1 MNVSPSSSKLASL
14 ALAGAF
20 GVCICALYAAAG
32 NPLFAVL
39 IAVSCLAGGAI
50 LAYRTRRWLLCS
62 AATLLLLGAVTITYY
77 YVILPDVVFKINA
90 VAFPGNMLVEFR
102 EGCPHSIRGILRRRI
117 EYVVSASGYGCSSTD
132 LPEWFRLRMLFYD
145 EDPTVTR
152 VPPPLAGGTFF
163 ATGELSC
170 AGSKRPYA
178 HKALAA
184 PGGPRETWYDF
195 VERVNFK
202 CGVEPSNIAVQR
214 TGARDAR
221 PGR

>member
-1 MNVSPSSSKLASL
+1 MKVHPPSRKLALL
-14 ALAGAF
+14 AFAGAL
-20 GVCICALYAAAG
+20 GVCIWAMSPAAG
-32 NPLFAVL
+32 NPLLAAF
-39 IAVSCLAGGAI
+39 IAVSCLVGGAT
-50 LAYRTRRWLLCS
+50 LAYRTSRWLLCS
-62 AATLLLLGAVTITYY
+62 AATLLLLAAVTITYY

-90 VAFPGNMLVEFR
+90 AAFPGNMVVEFR
-102 EGCPHSIRGILRRRI
+102 EGCPDSIRARLRRRI

-132 LPEWFRLRMLFYD
+132 LPEWFRLSMVFYD
-145 EDPTVTR
+145 EDPKVTR

-178 HKALAA
+178 HKALAT
-184 PGGPRETWYDF
+184 PGGPRESWYDF